1 MTQGRLL
8 VENTSELRQ
17 EQNWRWGRN
26 PKEGK
31 WLRAQPLESDG
42 PPTSLPLSRGFLLWK
57 MDFRETLSKIMN
69 VKYLIWYW
77 AHGKCFCSIIIAIII
92 LNWVLKKQNSRSLI
106 VVERHSSQKEQLLL

>member
-17 EQNWRWGRN
+17 EQKWRWGRN

-42 PPTSLPLSRGFLLWK
+42 PPTSTSEPRVPPLENGFSGNTQQDHECK
-57 MDFRETLSKIMN
+57 
-69 VKYLIWYW
+69 V
-77 AHGKCFCSIIIAIII
+77 
-92 LNWVLKKQNSRSLI
+92 LNMVLGTWQI
-106 VVERHSSQKEQLLL
+106 FP